1 MQIDVTR
8 ENMELIVRGLELVNS
23 TESDCLAFEMR
34 EHIEQA
40 LELEGLELDDCA
52 GGACKL

>member
-8 ENMELIVRGLELVNS
+8 ENMELIVRGLELINS

-40 LELEGLELDDCA
+40 LELEGLDLDDCA